1 MLAKLNYEEDE
12 TIYEK
17 LEKTKD
23 NSKFKYILVMFFIAF
38 VFLSYFIARFFV
50 NTESI
55 NQNHEDIQNIKM
67 IAESLNLMKKVKLY
81 GIEAVID
88 NSKFK
93 NYTLLSD
100 ILTTHVTDLYEHQR
114 RYNTYIY
121 PAAAN
126 LAVIF
131 NNDKISTLIKESLCL
146 RDYIELYLTSNVG
159 TSIFPKSSY
168 SVSECEVI

>member
-1 MLAKLNYEEDE
+1 
-12 TIYEK
+12 
-17 LEKTKD
+17 
-23 NSKFKYILVMFFIAF
+23 
-38 VFLSYFIARFFV
+38 
-50 NTESI
+50 
-55 NQNHEDIQNIKM
+55 
-67 IAESLNLMKKVKLY
+67 MKKVKLY

-159 TSIFPKSSY
+159 TSIFPKLSY
-168 SVSECEVI
+168 SVSECEVIEDGILKQGLRPALIAFTEIISNFTKTSHTVDQMVQSEKFMSVIKMQKYLEGAQNFYL